1 MDIRV
6 MSQSAARGANPK
18 LAKEGRGSRGEMST
32 VLMMLL
38 VLAAHGACSEGYVKN
53 VDVMS
58 QQSPV
63 YVAFRATRND
73 YSCGDNA
80 LISEESECKAAA
92 TALGKLPYHESGAW
106 ENAPRGCLFDVR
118 GTFYNTHATGG
129 CFGNC
134 VSLGMTPICVRRGS
148 GEEKGGEG
156 GGGRGGGGVSIHGPS
171 HNTSQAKT
179 GDSGKSEDRG
189 GGSAGRCGGGRGR
202 WAAWRGAPAVKASEA
217 GIREALRV
225 GALMTHYSPAG
236 WLAHEL
242 HWQLSQTAEG
252 SLLLQDMIAALQVLN
267 IYEENYFFQFL
278 LECNLIKAVHFSIIV
293 YCEGPSLC
301 PHLSINI

>member
-129 CFGNC
+129 CSGNC
-134 VSLGMTPICVRRGS
+134 GSLGMTPICVRRSNNNRAS
-148 GEEKGGEG
+148 GD
-156 GGGRGGGGVSIHGPS
+156 
-171 HNTSQAKT
+171 NTVKTETAAHYRSQP
-179 GDSGKSEDRG
+179 D
-189 GGSAGRCGGGRGR
+189 AGTPRPTQRPR
-202 WAAWRGAPAVKASEA
+202 WHFSEA
-217 GIREALRV
+217 GS
-225 GALMTHYSPAG
+225 GALLASGAAKMPKCEEDTAANCLGDDADMSPATIEKVR
-236 WLAHEL
+236 LA
-242 HWQLSQTAEG
+242 SQNPAC
-252 SLLLQDMIAALQVLN
+252 A
-267 IYEENYFFQFL
+267 
-278 LECNLIKAVHFSIIV
+278 
-293 YCEGPSLC
+293 
-301 PHLSINI
+301 